1 MSEIKDGGPA
11 CSRCG
16 DPAVRKQGHQ
26 HLCAKHYRF
35 GQMRS
40 RAKRDGKTAPTHE
53 QLHTMPGSNLTCPDC
68 TRRMNWLSAEGKSTV
83 ASLQH
88 YRDGTLAIVCLS
100 CNTRHASMDG
110 DSYRDMP
117 KDHKRCGKCRE
128 IKPATEY
135 TKDLSRSGDLQRKS
149 TCKTCSDKAANQWKD
164 SNRDR
169 YNEYQRQY
177 RAKRKAEGNPVRRG
191 S

>member
-16 DPAVRKQGHQ
+16 DPSVRKQGHQ

-40 RAKRDGKTAPTHE
+40 RAKRDGKLVPSHE
-53 QLHTMPGSNLTCPDC
+53 QLNLMAGSDLNCPDC
-68 TRRMNWLSAEGKSTV
+68 TRRMNWLQSEGASTV

-117 KDHKRCGKCRE
+117 KDHKRCGNCRE
-128 IKPATEY
+128 IKPAAEF
-135 TKDLSRSGDLQRKS
+135 TKDLGRSGELRRKS
-149 TCKTCSDKAANQWKD
+149 TCKACSGQAVNQWKG

-177 RAKRKAEGNPVRRG
+177 RAKRKAEGNPVRGG